1 MRGSGA
7 LDLPPSAAIFSA
19 IWVAITLLPVS
30 MRGPKR
36 SMMVWKRP
44 EAPVSKMGS
53 HMMMPSASAILKNS
67 QSKSSLWMHM
77 LPWPLMSIFT
87 QVMQPVQCLMLR
99 SIARMNSTSQPSS
112 TAPISASLQM
122 LSLLPFLVP
131 NRDTQNLCHGAP
143 AFRHGFP
150 PRPAPPFLPSDGRS
164 LSPEMLCNC
173 IEDWPRNALSLS
185 REGHRR
191 PPRPRRAPPGRV
203 P

>member
-131 NRDTQNLCHGAP
+131 NETPKTFVMEHQ
-143 AFRHGFP
+143 
-150 PRPAPPFLPSDGRS
+150 PSVMAS
-164 LSPEMLCNC
+164 
-173 IEDWPRNALSLS
+173 
-185 REGHRR
+185 
-191 PPRPRRAPPGRV
+191 PPRPRAAALPMAEAYRRRCCAIA
-203 P
+203 